1 MIILNNNI
9 IMVKARALSA
19 RLHCV
24 YTWSNWLGGLDDED
38 GPARRSELKTFNVKA
53 RHFSALSLQAT
64 LLR

>member
-1 MIILNNNI
+1 
-9 IMVKARALSA
+9 MVKARALSA